1 MTGDR
6 SCRLLEFREAN
17 KPWRFLLFC
26 SLLLPRGLLGRSEIQ
41 NAPRMWGGV
50 TRLPESKCICRF
62 VFYFSLRLWGLVRL
76 ILARLIKEYEM
87 DRQQDTAVLPPI
99 GIFAS

>member
-1 MTGDR
+1 MV
-6 SCRLLEFREAN
+6 
-17 KPWRFLLFC
+17 PPPLLFAFAPA
-26 SLLLPRGLLGRSEIQ
+26 LPSRSIRIQ
-41 NAPRMWGGV
+41 KFRMRHACGGGV
-50 TRLPESKCICRF
+50 MRLPESKCICRF